1 MSIVHLGLA
10 SGILYIVQ
18 QVLIMIGIVYWEQ
31 VGVEKFDSDV
41 AWLHICA
48 LKY

>member
-1 MSIVHLGLA
+1 MDFGP
-10 SGILYIVQ
+10 SGIVYIVQ
-18 QVLIMIGIVYWEQ
+18 QALMMGIVYWEQ
-31 VGVEKFDSDV
+31 VGVEKFNRDV

>member
-1 MSIVHLGLA
+1 MNIVDFGP
-10 SGILYIVQ
+10 SGIVYIVQ
-18 QVLIMIGIVYWEQ
+18 QALMMGIVYWEQ
-31 VGVEKFDSDV
+31 VGVVEFDSDV

>member
-1 MSIVHLGLA
+1 MSIVHFVP
-10 SGILYIVQ
+10 SGGTLYIVQ
-18 QVLIMIGIVYWEQ
+18 QVLMIGIVYWEQ
-31 VGVEKFDSDV
+31 VGVEKFDCDV